1 MWKRLVFFLVLA
13 VAFAFAWRVLDR
25 VALDVVGQPSQ
36 TGMIQNTLERPFFE
50 NLAASTGLP
59 LEVTYRALDTVGIK
73 DTYQLRLIEDGRLP
87 LVSLRFLQNALTE
100 PTLLGID
107 PLGFT
112 TDFATAREVV
122 QAYLPVLQRRL
133 AENFG
138 ARLLGV
144 WPFGPQV
151 FFCRVPIRGI
161 ADLAGLRIRVGNDN
175 FAPMITALGGVP
187 AVIAFE
193 EVKDALAKGL
203 VDCAISSAGSAHYA
217 GWAAHATH
225 YFPLGTQMGIN
236 GYVISLRVWERLS
249 ARQQNLLQ
257 QAFDQHVD
265 AIWAFSRELHDDAS
279 SCLVGGPCKT
289 GVPFR
294 LQEVVPGAADYQRM
308 HAMFEQTTF
317 KDWAD
322 RCDRLYPG
330 CSQDWR
336 RRMAPILQ
344 RRAAGMP

>member
-1 MWKRLVFFLVLA
+1 MWKRVVFSVALA
-13 VAFAFAWRVLDR
+13 LAFAFAWRVLDR
-25 VALDVVGQPSQ
+25 VRLDVVGQPSQ
-36 TGMIQNTLERPFFE
+36 TGVIQNTLERPFFE

-59 LEVTYRALDTVGIK
+59 LEVTYRALDEVGIK
-73 DTYQLRLIEDGRLP
+73 DTYQLRLLQQGRID

-112 TDFATAREVV
+112 TDFDTARAVV
-122 QAYLPVLQRRL
+122 EAYAPVLDRRL
-133 AENFG
+133 QDDFG
-138 ARLLGV
+138 AKLLGV

-151 FFCRVPIRGI
+151 FLCRVPIGAL
-161 ADLAGLRIRVGNDN
+161 ADLAGLRVRVGNDN
-175 FAPMITALGGVP
+175 FVPLITALGGIP

-193 EVKDALAKGL
+193 EVEQALAKGL

-236 GYVISLRVWERLS
+236 GYAISLRVWKRLSEPQRERLL
-249 ARQQNLLQ
+249 A
-257 QAFDQHVD
+257 AFDRHVG
-265 AIWAFSRELHDDAS
+265 AIWDYARELHEDAS
-279 SCLVGGPCKT
+279 SCLVGGPCKS
-289 GVPFR
+289 GVPYK
-294 LQEVVPGAADYQRM
+294 LTLVAPSEADYRRM
-308 HAMFEQTTF
+308 HAMFEQTTYQ
-317 KDWAD
+317 DWRE
-322 RCDRLYPG
+322 RCDRMHPG

-344 RRAAGMP
+344 RRAAEAP